1 MPSYKGEICLKL
13 GLQWHSPIKTLI
25 YLFLSFYRLE
35 TYDKSAQGFELLQS
49 EEIGKFQKKN
59 IYQSMIKYVLSV
71 FFYLMVSLTCKLVL
85 FFAKSLTKHLKEFI
99 LERQKT

>member
-49 EEIGKFQKKN
+49 EEIGKFQKKT
-59 IYQSMIKYVLSV
+59 
-71 FFYLMVSLTCKLVL
+71 F
-85 FFAKSLTKHLKEFI
+85 TKVW
-99 LERQKT
+99 